1 MTDSLNTINRREFL
15 GHTAVA
21 SGVLLLANG
30 LAGASIN
37 TAEAQEGSFDYI
49 VCGAGSAGC
58 VLANRLTE
66 DGAKVL
72 VIEAGGPDNSEAIST
87 PLRLIELWKTEFDWA
102 YETLPQKHAQNR
114 KLYWPRGKTLG
125 GSSSLNGM
133 IYVRGAAS
141 DYDAWAAAGN
151 TGWDYKSVLP
161 YFKKSEDYEGGEN
174 EFHGA
179 GGPLHVTTS
188 FEPHPLT
195 KAVVDAA
202 VQAGHPLNQDCNGA
216 SQLGVSYTNL
226 TTKDGK
232 RHSTAAAFLRPALE
246 RQNLSLITNAR
257 VHKVEISG
265 GKATGVT
272 YMQDG
277 KMLTASA
284 SREVI
289 LSAGTLESPRILML
303 SGIGE
308 RAQLEGLGIAVIADL
323 PGVGKNLHD
332 HTLLPIIW
340 EGAKE
345 IPPPTNMSIQPL
357 HAHAF
362 LKSDPALADAD
373 LQPLIFHVPYYTP
386 EQQPV
391 TGNAFTINAGGIRP
405 RSRGEI
411 RLKSANPDDGLDID
425 PNVLSDEADVA
436 ALVKNIRLNREIAS
450 QEALKEWKG
459 REIYPGEATQ
469 SDDELAEYA
478 RSAVSSYHHQAG
490 TCKMGTDALAVVDS
504 QLRVHGVPNLRVVD
518 CSVMPQ
524 VVAGNT
530 NAPTIM
536 IAEKASDMIKKG
548 S

>member
-1 MTDSLNTINRREFL
+1 MNRRQFI
-15 GHTAVA
+15 GSTAVA
-21 SGVLLLANG
+21 SGVLSLPGG
-30 LAGASIN
+30 LPGAAVN

-49 VCGAGSAGC
+49 ICGAGSAGC

-72 VIEAGGPDNSEAIST
+72 IIEAGGPDNSEAIST
-87 PLRLIELWKTEFDWA
+87 PLRLIELWHTDFDWG
-102 YETLPQKHAQNR
+102 YETAPQKHAKNR
-114 KLYWPRGKTLG
+114 RLYWPRGKTLG

-141 DYDAWAAAGN
+141 DYDAWAEAGN

-161 YFKKSEDYEGGEN
+161 YFKKSEDYDRGEN

-179 GGPLHVTTS
+179 GGLLHVTTS

-195 KAVVDAA
+195 KAVVEAA
-202 VQAGHPLNQDCNGA
+202 VQAGHPLNEDCNGA

-246 RQNLSLITNAR
+246 RPNLSLITNAR
-257 VHKVEISG
+257 VHKVEISDG
-265 GKATGVT
+265 RATGVT

-277 KMLTASA
+277 KLLTASA

-289 LSAGTLESPRILML
+289 VSAGTLESPRILML

-308 RAQLEGLGIAVIADL
+308 RAQLEGLGIAVVVDL

-362 LKSDPALADAD
+362 MKSDSALADAD
-373 LQPLIFHVPYYTP
+373 LQPLVFHVPFYAP
-386 EQQPV
+386 EQNPV
-391 TGNAFTINAGGIRP
+391 TGNGFTINAGGIRP
-405 RSRGEI
+405 KSRGEL
-411 RLKSANPDDGLDID
+411 RLKSADPADDLDID
-425 PNVLSDEADVA
+425 PNVLSEESDVA
-436 ALVKNIRLNREIAS
+436 ALVKNIRLNREIAN
-450 QEALKEWKG
+450 QDALKEWKG
-459 REIYPGEATQ
+459 REIYPGEAAQ
-469 SDDELAEYA
+469 SDEELAEYA
-478 RSAVSSYHHQAG
+478 RSAVGSYHHQTG
-490 TCKMGTDALAVVDS
+490 TCKMGTDALAVVDP

-518 CSVMPQ
+518 CSIMPQ
-524 VVAGNT
+524 IVAGNT

-536 IAEKASDMIKKG
+536 IAEKAADMIKKG
-548 S
+548 